1 MVVIGGP
8 DGHEMTGAA
17 DAGFPRFPAYG
28 PPCRSASA
36 RESYG
41 RPPLVAVRRLSLYRV
56 ARLLAHA
63 GCVGMLAA
71 CATTPPHPL
80 DGAGPTHAMAVIPA
94 AVLPAAGPSGNASG
108 PSLVKDANDAKAA
121 LAASGGVAGVA
132 LAVVGVAAI
141 AICPWCA
148 ASAVQAVVQGVAIAG
163 GAAVGVHAGGAETGI
178 PAAKQELVARALN
191 DAGAAQNLQRL
202 AADGVVEGIATFAPF
217 RAEVVESAPTPAA
230 TATPFLRAL
239 RERGYGTAL
248 EIAVTRFGLA
258 VANAERFSLFV
269 TMEARLL
276 DTGSGKATWMRG
288 MVYESAAHDLD
299 LWLSDGAA
307 LTRAELERGTRVL
320 AERTV
325 DLLVLR
331 TPMRDDH
338 DDLSCGVPVL
348 DAKGTSV
355 GAPPDLGPRPP
366 AATAQSRTPLLAW
379 EPLPRMYLRSAPASW
394 EAVSDRRYDL
404 RLWNVID
411 DAPGD
416 IVYER
421 QGLTGTR
428 HQVEVPLEP
437 ASMYFW
443 SVRLRGTVDGRPR
456 AAPWSAWKLPRFRTQ
471 PFLRDA
477 RIVGYYRHG
486 DTMTPLVLQE
496 WREFACPILDFI
508 PAENFHRFRTP

>member
-1 MVVIGGP
+1 MDRVV
-8 DGHEMTGAA
+8 
-17 DAGFPRFPAYG
+17 
-28 PPCRSASA
+28 
-36 RESYG
+36 
-41 RPPLVAVRRLSLYRV
+41 RLIVQVGWLGV
-56 ARLLAHA
+56 LA
-63 GCVGMLAA
+63 GCAS
-71 CATTPPHPL
+71 TPPHPL

-94 AVLPAAGPSGNASG
+94 AALPAAGRGGDASG

-121 LAASGGVAGVA
+121 SAASGGVAGVA
-132 LAVVGVAAI
+132 LAVFGVAAI

-148 ASAVQAVVQGVAIAG
+148 ASAMQAVVQGVALAG
-163 GAAVGVHAGGAETGI
+163 GAMVSGHADDGETGI

-191 DAGAAQNLQRL
+191 DAGAALNLQRL
-202 AADGVVEGIATFAPF
+202 AADGVVGGIATFTPS
-217 RAEVVESAPTPAA
+217 RAEVVESVPTVAA
-230 TATPFLRAL
+230 ADASTYRAL
-239 RERGYGTAL
+239 RERGYGAAL
-248 EIAVTRFGLA
+248 EIGVTRFGLA
-258 VANAERFSLFV
+258 VANAERLSLFV

-276 DTGSGKATWMRG
+276 DTGSGKVTWLRG

-299 LWLSDGAA
+299 LWLRDGAA
-307 LTRAELERGTRVL
+307 LTRAELQRGTRAL

-331 TPMRDDH
+331 TPMLDDY

-348 DAKGTSV
+348 DPNGASV
-355 GAPPDLGPRPP
+355 GAPPETGPRPP

-379 EPLPRMYLRSAPASW
+379 EPLPRTSWRSAPMYW

-404 RLWNVID
+404 RIWNVID

-421 QGLTGTR
+421 QGLPGTR

-456 AAPWSAWKLPRFRTQ
+456 AAPWSAWKLPRVHTQ

-477 RIVGYYRHG
+477 RIIGYYRLSN
-486 DTMTPLVLQE
+486 TMTPVSLGE

-508 PAENFHRFRTP
+508 PAENFHRFLTPGQ

>member
-1 MVVIGGP
+1 
-8 DGHEMTGAA
+8 
-17 DAGFPRFPAYG
+17 
-28 PPCRSASA
+28 
-36 RESYG
+36 
-41 RPPLVAVRRLSLYRV
+41 
-56 ARLLAHA
+56 
-63 GCVGMLAA
+63 MLAA

-80 DGAGPTHAMAVIPA
+80 DGAGPTHAMAVMPA
-94 AVLPAAGPSGNASG
+94 AALPAAGPSGNASG

-148 ASAVQAVVQGVAIAG
+148 ASAVQAVVQGVALAG
-163 GAAVGVHAGGAETGI
+163 GAAVSVHAGDAETGI

-191 DAGAAQNLQRL
+191 DAGTALNLQGL

-230 TATPFLRAL
+230 TGTPFFRAL

-248 EIAVTRFGLA
+248 EIGVARFGLA
-258 VANAERFSLFV
+258 AAPPGRFSVFV
-269 TMEARLL
+269 AMEARLL

-288 MVYESAAHDLD
+288 MVYESGAHDLD
-299 LWLSDGAA
+299 LWLRDGAA

-325 DLLVLR
+325 DLLVLG
-331 TPMRDDH
+331 TAWTEDDE
-338 DDLSCGVPVL
+338 LSCGVPML
-348 DAKGTSV
+348 DPNGTSA

-379 EPLPRMYLRSAPASW
+379 EPLPRTFWRSAPAFW

-404 RLWNVID
+404 RIWNVID

-421 QGLTGTR
+421 QGLAGTR

-437 ASMYFW
+437 ASMHFW
-443 SVRLRGTVDGRPR
+443 SVRLRGMVDGHPR
-456 AAPWSAWKLPRFRTQ
+456 AAPWSAWKLPRVRTQ